1 MSDITIE
8 QVRAD
13 KGAAEENV
21 FERLARRLSEMADAD
36 NDFGGRERTDLV
48 ANPGVSIFG
57 AMANR
62 IVANGWSVFPQV
74 AIGDRRAPGRV
85 DGETIKWK
93 EKYDL
98 ENKLPVFATLKR
110 WVSQCRDHNIALVC
124 GLASADVFA
133 LDIDVMDPAWNARI
147 MDLAFAILGPT
158 PFRRVGK
165 APKIVLLYRWHKFFG
180 EERPPAKR
188 AFRFDDG
195 GVASS
200 DGIEILSR
208 GSPVTIFGRHHTT
221 GRDFRWLGP
230 SPFDSPPTDLP
241 EVSPDTMKKFIDA
254 VNEMRPFYS
263 GSSFEGSDVAWEVDP
278 NSELVIPKLR
288 RSSGAAVPW
297 SEDATGRVYDG
308 RDAYL
313 NRLVLFAVSNNR
325 NFIGSDEGKR
335 QIKGMIL
342 DQFVATAET
351 TGRWAGEKL
360 RREVDARVE
369 RTINRIKSG
378 DLKATQHQIRKS
390 ADGKVLR
397 DVTVVA
403 PRPVPVAGNDSL
415 SFLPPVKATAGE
427 MLAGPVRTPVKIH
440 LHPNSEDPAEV
451 ERRRVSRAIVT
462 DRTHEAKRTSSTIDV
477 AVAAYLDDVYAP
489 LEERRNVIH
498 LLKTPTGSGKT
509 SRTFRIVALD
519 ERTRESY
526 QLVGKDGPETGRFPF
541 LFMLP
546 TYDNIGELRNRAN
559 VLNLD
564 PELTDEQFAE
574 AAEELGLLPIDRIE
588 ARLGELRREA
598 ANAGLIAMTYKGKVA
613 AGCRMADKLKMAME
627 AGISTSGFC
636 RAEVQ
641 AENAAPGEKDV
652 RYCPYHPDINTIEPC
667 PAILQRKQIQQSHVV
682 FLPHAFMALTVPEE
696 LQKVRGVIAD
706 ERIHSL
712 FLHVAKFPLCTLD
725 NPRPAPKLT
734 KKERK
739 AGTDAQEFLADREI
753 LGGWTAAALDAGRDP
768 AREILNRCREAQ
780 RAKRTKD
787 WIGAGNLAALRM
799 LANAKRCCAGSW
811 DVGRLITPDLGLDEL
826 REICDTPTGINIR
839 EEHRFW
845 TILLD
850 GVEKLI
856 KGGITEDLAREIGRL
871 ATAPVPDMRVQLLRP
886 SDDRVGLQGQ
896 KMIRISWR
904 TEPNWPDRPLLLLDA
919 SAAPEI
925 VCKVL
930 GRRMEDLR
938 LTPLETSMNIQ
949 TVAVID
955 RSYATSSLVPA
966 SDLDRTEA
974 KAKFDAARLV
984 SNVRQLVSLLSSVY
998 GWSRVVAGT
1007 TMAVRRVIGTGW
1019 KCPGNIDWVHFG
1031 ALRGLDFA
1039 KYHAAAVSIGR
1050 LEPPVWAIDGICAA
1064 LTYDDQEPEPPFDA
1078 AGTGRDAEGKDLR
1091 LPQISTV
1098 VRMRSG
1104 HDYLL
1109 DVPGFPELTEARRKQ
1124 LGRDSWHRILHAQF
1138 REEEQSQFLGRL
1150 RPVYR
1155 EGETPVWFCV
1165 ARVIPEGVIVDD
1177 LVALDDFIGD
1187 ARCAPS
1193 LWETA
1198 RRTGGF
1204 LHPLIA
1210 RDPNVAM
1217 DLYASE
1223 EAVRRDMRK
1232 VGLDDA
1238 TGKVASRYAWGFDV
1252 YSVEMA
1258 LWDGATQRWDDTAA
1272 AEATFVYVL
1281 ADVGRGKEVEERVGA
1296 MMDGAAQAAARESG
1310 MIEGCFLRP
1319 RLVALS
1325 SECRPRDPRVA
1336 RRAPDKIELEL
1347 GSPEERAAVEEEM
1360 LDQAAATALRF
1371 LRREDAGARD
1381 GWYRGLRRP
1390 GEGGDL
1396 MVPLQVPLAGPD
1408 WDYTVH
1414 DRNATLR
1421 ERVAKEAIVRVKTKV
1436 VQSEPRR
1443 ERAPTLAKPAA
1454 TMEIVGLPPPAPF
1467 DDAMAEEGFE

>member
-1 MSDITIE
+1 MQNI
-8 QVRAD
+8 RAD
-13 KGAAEENV
+13 KSAAEEGV
-21 FERLARRLSEMADAD
+21 FERLARRLSEMADAA
-36 NDFGGRERTDLV
+36 NDFDGRERIDLV

-62 IVANGWSVFPQV
+62 LVANGWSIFPQV

-93 EKYDL
+93 EKYNL
-98 ENKLPVFATLKR
+98 ENKLPPATSLKK
-110 WVSQCRDHNIALVC
+110 WISQCRDHNIALVL
-124 GLASADVFA
+124 GPATADAFA
-133 LDIDVMDPAWNARI
+133 LDIDVMDPTWNARI
-147 MDLAFAILGPT
+147 MDLAFQILGPT

-188 AFRFDDG
+188 AYRFDDG

-200 DGIEILSR
+200 DGVEILSR

-241 EVSPDTMKKFIDA
+241 EVSPETLKKFVDA
-254 VNEMRPFYS
+254 VNAMRPFYS
-263 GSSFEGSDVAWEVDP
+263 GSAFDGASEVAWEVDP
-278 NSELVIPKLR
+278 NSELVIPKIR
-288 RSSGAAVPW
+288 RSTGAAVPW
-297 SEDATGRVYDG
+297 SEDATGKVYDG

-325 NFIGSDEGKR
+325 NFIGSDDGKH
-335 QIKGMIL
+335 QIKAMIL
-342 DQFVATAET
+342 DQFIATAET
-351 TGRWAGEKL
+351 TGRWAGERLKG
-360 RREVDARVE
+360 EIGSRVE

-378 DLKATQHQIRKS
+378 ELKASQHQVRRG
-390 ADGKVLR
+390 ADGKVLQG
-397 DVTVVA
+397 VTAVA
-403 PRPVPVAGNDSL
+403 PRPLSAAGNDSL
-415 SFLPPVKATAGE
+415 SFLPPVIASAGE
-427 MLAGPVRTPVKIH
+427 LLSGPARTPLKIH
-440 LHPNSEDPAEV
+440 LHPNSEDKVEV
-451 ERRRVSRAIVT
+451 ERRRAARAVIT
-462 DRTHEAKRTSSTIDV
+462 DRTHEAQRTSSTIDD
-477 AVAAYLDDVYAP
+477 AVAAYLNDVYAP
-489 LEERRNVIH
+489 LEERKNVIH

-509 SRTFRIVALD
+509 SRTFRIIALD
-519 ERTRESY
+519 ERTRDSY
-526 QLVGKDGPETGRFPF
+526 QIAGKDGPETGRFPF

-559 VLNLD
+559 ALNLD
-564 PELTDEQFAE
+564 PDLTDAQFAE
-574 AAEELGLLPIDRIE
+574 AAEEMGLLPADRIE

-598 ANAGLIAMTYKGKVA
+598 VNAGLITMTYKGKIA
-613 AGCRMADKLKMAME
+613 AGCRMADKLQLAME

-652 RYCPYHPDINTIEPC
+652 RYCPFHPDINVVEPC

-682 FLPHAFMALTVPEE
+682 FLPHAFMALSVPEE

-712 FLHVAKFPLCTLD
+712 FLHVTKFPLCTLD

-739 AGTDAQEFLADREI
+739 QNVDAQEFLADREM
-753 LGGWTAAALDAGRDP
+753 LSGWAAEALDAGRDA
-768 AREILNRCREAQ
+768 AREILQRCREGQ
-780 RAKRTKD
+780 RLKKAKD
-787 WIGAGNLAALRM
+787 WIASGNIEAIRM
-799 LANAKRCCAGSW
+799 LTNAKRCCAGSW
-811 DVGRLITPDLGLDEL
+811 DVGRLITPDLGLEDL

-845 TILLD
+845 TIVLD
-850 GVEKLI
+850 GLEKLI
-856 KGGITEDLAREIGRL
+856 KAGVTEDLAREIGRL
-871 ATAPVPDMRVQLLRP
+871 TTPPAADMRVQLLRP
-886 SDDRVGLQGQ
+886 SDDRTGMPGQ

-930 GRRMEDLR
+930 GRQMEDLK

-966 SDLDRTEA
+966 SDLERTEA

-984 SNVRQLVSLLSSVY
+984 SNVRQFVSLLSSVY

-1007 TMAVRRVIGTGW
+1007 TMAIRRVIGTGW

-1064 LTYDDQEPEPPFDA
+1064 LTYDDKEPELPFDV

-1091 LPQISTV
+1091 LPQIPTV

-1109 DVPGFPELTEARRKQ
+1109 DVPGFPELTEAQRKK

-1165 ARVIPEGVIVDD
+1165 SRVIPEGVIVDD
-1177 LVALDDFIGD
+1177 LVALEDFISE
-1187 ARCAPS
+1187 ARCAPA
-1193 LWETA
+1193 LWETV

-1204 LHPLIA
+1204 LHPMIA
-1210 RDPNVAM
+1210 RDPSVAM

-1223 EAVRRDMRK
+1223 EAVRRDMRR

-1238 TGKVASRYAWGFDV
+1238 TGTVSSRYAWGFDIYRV
-1252 YSVEMA
+1252 DMA
-1258 LWDGATQRWDDTAA
+1258 PGADSGWGDPSRVSET
-1272 AEATFVYVL
+1272 TFVYVL
-1281 ADVGRGKEVEERVGA
+1281 ADIGRGSEINNRVGEI
-1296 MMDGAAQAAARESG
+1296 MRTAAEARARESG
-1310 MIEGCFLRP
+1310 TLGTSYLRP
-1319 RLVALS
+1319 AVVARV
-1325 SECRPRDPRVA
+1325 SECHARDARVA
-1336 RRAPDKIELEL
+1336 RRAPDKVDIEL
-1347 GSPEERAAVEEEM
+1347 GSPTERAALEEEM
-1360 LDQAAATALRF
+1360 LDQAAASALRF
-1371 LRREDAGARD
+1371 LRREESGERD
-1381 GWYRGLRRP
+1381 RWYRGLRRP
-1390 GEGGDL
+1390 MGDGNL
-1396 MVPLQVPLAGPD
+1396 MVPVQVPLAGPD

-1421 ERVAKEAIVRVKTKV
+1421 ERVAKEAIIRVKTKV
-1436 VQSEPRR
+1436 VAPEPKSP
-1443 ERAPTLAKPAA
+1443 ALVKPAA
-1454 TMEIVGLPPPAPF
+1454 TLEIAGLAPP
-1467 DDAMAEEGFE
+1467 MQAEEIDQEA

>member
-1 MSDITIE
+1 MGDIIGQGTASE
-8 QVRAD
+8 D
-13 KGAAEENV
+13 AEESV

-36 NDFGGRERTDLV
+36 NDFGDRERTDLV
-48 ANPGVSIFG
+48 TSPGASIFG

-62 IVANGWSVFPQV
+62 IVANGWSIFPQ
-74 AIGDRRAPGRV
+74 IGIGERRAPGKV
-85 DGETIKWK
+85 DGETIAWQK
-93 EKYDL
+93 KYDL
-98 ENKLPVFATLKR
+98 ENKLPPAASLKK
-110 WVSQCRDHNIALVC
+110 WISQCRDHNIALVC
-124 GLASADVFA
+124 GPASGDVFV
-133 LDIDVMDPAWNARI
+133 LDIDVLDPTWNARI
-147 MDLAFAILGPT
+147 MDLAFEIIGPT

-180 EERPPAKR
+180 DERPPPKR
-188 AFRFDDG
+188 KYQFDDG
-195 GVASS
+195 GVAST
-200 DGIEILSR
+200 DALEILSR

-230 SPFDSPPTDLP
+230 SPFDSAPMDLP
-241 EVSPDTMKKFIDA
+241 EVSPETVKKFVDA
-254 VNEMRPFYS
+254 LNEMRPFYA
-263 GSSFEGSDVAWEVDP
+263 GSSFDGGSDVAWEVDP

-288 RSSGAAVPW
+288 RSAGAAVPW
-297 SEDATGRVYDG
+297 SENAAGRAYEG
-308 RDAYL
+308 GDAYM
-313 NRLVLFAVSNNR
+313 NRLVLFAVTNNR

-335 QIKGMIL
+335 QIKAMIL

-351 TGRWAGEKL
+351 TGRWTGEKL
-360 RREVDARVE
+360 RYEVETRVE

-378 DLKATQHQIRKS
+378 DLKASQHQVRKT

-397 DVTVVA
+397 DVTAIA
-403 PRPVPVAGNDSL
+403 PRPVAAAGNDSL
-415 SFLPPVKATAGE
+415 SFLPPARATAGE
-427 MLAGPVRTPVKIH
+427 LLAGQGRTPVKVH
-440 LHPNSEDPAEV
+440 LHPNSEDQAEV
-451 ERRRVSRAIVT
+451 ERRRAARAIVT
-462 DRTHEAKRTSSTIDV
+462 DRTHEAKRTSATIDA

-489 LEERRNVIH
+489 IEERRNVIH

-509 SRTFRIVALD
+509 SRTFRIIALD
-519 ERTRESY
+519 ERTREDY
-526 QLVGKDGPETGRFPF
+526 QIAGKDGIEVGRFPF
-541 LFMLP
+541 LFLLP
-546 TYDNIGELRNRAN
+546 TYDNIGELRNRAHA
-559 VLNLD
+559 LNLD
-564 PELTDEQFAE
+564 PDLSDEQFAE
-574 AAEELGLLPIDRIE
+574 AAEELGLLPADRVE
-588 ARLGELRREA
+588 ARLADLRREA

-613 AGCRMADKLKMAME
+613 AGCRMADKLKLAME

-636 RAEVQ
+636 RAEV
-641 AENAAPGEKDV
+641 AIENGAPGEKDV
-652 RYCPYHPDINTIEPC
+652 RYCPYHPDINTVDPC
-667 PAILQRKQIQQSHVV
+667 PAILQRKQVQKAHVV
-682 FLPHAFMALTVPEE
+682 FLPHAFMALNVPEE

-712 FLHVAKFPLCTLD
+712 FLHVTKFPLCTLD

-739 AGTDAQEFLADREI
+739 AGVDPQEFLAAREI
-753 LGGWTAAALDAGRDP
+753 LGGWAAEALDAGRDS
-768 AREILNRCREAQ
+768 AREILDRCREAE
-780 RAKRTKD
+780 RTKKTKD

-799 LANAKRCCAGSW
+799 LAHAKRCCAGSW
-811 DVGRLITPDLGLDEL
+811 EVGRLITPDLGIDEL
-826 REICDTPTGINIR
+826 REICETPTGINIR

-850 GVEKLI
+850 GVERLI
-856 KGGITEDLAREIGRL
+856 KAGITEALARETGRL
-871 ATAPVPDMRVQLLRP
+871 TTPPVPDMRIQLLRP
-886 SDDRVGLQGQ
+886 IDDRVGMPGQ

-930 GRRMEDLR
+930 GRRMEDLK

-974 KAKFDAARLV
+974 KTKFDAAKLV
-984 SNVRQLVSLLSSVY
+984 SNVRQFVSLLSSVY

-1064 LTYDDQEPEPPFDA
+1064 LTYDDAEPEKPFDA

-1091 LPQISTV
+1091 LPQIPTV
-1098 VRMRSG
+1098 VKMRSG

-1177 LVALDDFIGD
+1177 LVALEDFIGD
-1187 ARCAPS
+1187 ARCAPA
-1193 LWETA
+1193 LWEA
-1198 RRTGGF
+1198 VRRSGGF

-1210 RDPNVAM
+1210 RDPEVAM
-1217 DLYASE
+1217 DLYVSE

-1232 VGLDDA
+1232 VGLDDM
-1238 TGKVASRYAWGFDV
+1238 TGTTASRYAWGFDV
-1252 YSVEMA
+1252 YRVEMA
-1258 LWDGATQRWDDTAA
+1258 RWNASTDTRIDPPDVT
-1272 AEATFVYVL
+1272 EPTFVYAL
-1281 ADVGRGKEVEERVGA
+1281 ADVGRGKVIETRIWQ
-1296 MMDGAAQAAARESG
+1296 MMDQAAVAAAQEAGQEEY
-1310 MIEGCFLRP
+1310 MRP
-1319 RLVALS
+1319 DGGVKLA
-1325 SECRPRDPRVA
+1325 SECRARDPRVT

-1347 GSPEERAAVEEEM
+1347 GSPEEREAVEQEM

-1371 LRREDAGARD
+1371 LKREESGSRGA
-1381 GWYRGLRRP
+1381 WYRGLRRP
-1390 GEGGDL
+1390 TEDGTL

-1421 ERVAKEAIVRVKTKV
+1421 ERVAKEAIVRVKAKANQV
-1436 VQSEPRR
+1436 EAKGQ
-1443 ERAPTLAKPAA
+1443 RAALAKPAA
-1454 TMEIVGLPPPAPF
+1454 TAEIAGLVAPAETINE
-1467 DDAMAEEGFE
+1467 DAVLVE

>member
-8 QVRAD
+8 QER
-13 KGAAEENV
+13 AEESV

-48 ANPGVSIFG
+48 STPGLSIFG

-62 IVANGWSVFPQV
+62 IVANGWSIFPQI
-74 AIGDRRAPGRV
+74 AIGERRAPGKV
-85 DGETIKWK
+85 DGETIAWQK
-93 EKYDL
+93 KYDL
-98 ENKLPVFATLKR
+98 ENKLPPAASLKK
-110 WVSQCRDHNIALVC
+110 WISQCRDHNIALVC
-124 GLASADVFA
+124 GPASGDVFV
-133 LDIDVMDPAWNARI
+133 LDIDVLDPAWNARI
-147 MDLAFAILGPT
+147 MDLAFEIIGPT

-180 EERPPAKR
+180 DERPPTKKQY
-188 AFRFDDG
+188 RFDDG

-200 DGIEILSR
+200 DSIEILSR
-208 GSPVTIFGRHHTT
+208 GSPVTIFGRHHST
-221 GRDFRWLGP
+221 GRDFRWMGP
-230 SPFDSPPTDLP
+230 SPFDSSPSDLP
-241 EVSPDTMKKFIDA
+241 EVAPETVKKFVDA
-254 VNEMRPFYS
+254 LNELRPYYS
-263 GSSFEGSDVAWEVDP
+263 GSAFESGSGADVAWEVDP
-278 NSELVIPKLR
+278 NSDLVIPKLR
-288 RSSGAAVPW
+288 RAAGAAVPW
-297 SEDATGRVYDG
+297 SEDAKGRVYDG
-308 RDAYL
+308 RDAYM

-335 QIKGMIL
+335 QLKAMIL
-342 DQFVATAET
+342 DQFISTAET
-351 TGRWAGEKL
+351 TGRWTGENLK
-360 RREVDARVE
+360 REVDSRVE
-369 RTINRIKSG
+369 RTVNRVKSG
-378 DLKATQHQIRKS
+378 DLKASQHKVRKT
-390 ADGKVLR
+390 ADGKVLK
-397 DVTVVA
+397 DVAAVA
-403 PRPVPVAGNDSL
+403 PRPVHVAGNDSL
-415 SFLPPVKATAGE
+415 SFLPPATATAGE
-427 MLAGPVRTPVKIH
+427 LLAGPARTPVRIH
-440 LHPNSEDPAEV
+440 LHPNSEDPTEV
-451 ERRRVSRAIVT
+451 ERRRAARAIVT
-462 DRTHEAKRTSSTIDV
+462 DRTHEAKRTSATIDT
-477 AVAAYLDDVYAP
+477 AVAAYLNDVYAP
-489 LEERRNVIH
+489 IEERKNVIH

-526 QLVGKDGPETGRFPF
+526 QIAGKDGIEVGRFPF

-559 VLNLD
+559 ALNLD

-574 AAEELGLLPIDRIE
+574 AAEELGLLPADRVE

-613 AGCRMADKLKMAME
+613 AGCRMAEKLKLAME
-627 AGISTSGFC
+627 AGISTTGFC

-652 RYCPYHPDINTIEPC
+652 RYCPYHPDINTVEPC

-739 AGTDAQEFLADREI
+739 SGVDAQEFLADREI
-753 LGGWTAAALDAGRDP
+753 LGVWAAAALDSGRDA
-768 AREILNRCREAQ
+768 ARDILDRCRQTE
-780 RAKRTKD
+780 RTKKTKD
-787 WIGAGNLAALRM
+787 WIGAGNLSALRM

-811 DVGRLITPDLGLDEL
+811 DTGRLITPDLGFDEL
-826 REICDTPTGINIR
+826 REICEMPTGINIR
-839 EEHRFW
+839 EEYRFW
-845 TILLD
+845 SILLD
-850 GVEKLI
+850 GVERLI
-856 KGGITEDLAREIGRL
+856 KRGITEDLARETGKL
-871 ATAPVPDMRVQLLRP
+871 TTAPVPDMRVQLLRP
-886 SDDRVGLQGQ
+886 ADDRAGMPGQ

-966 SDLDRTEA
+966 TDLDRMEA
-974 KAKFDAARLV
+974 KTKFDAAKLV
-984 SNVRQLVSLLSSVY
+984 SNVRQFVSLLSSVY

-1064 LTYDDQEPEPPFDA
+1064 LTYDDPDPEAPFDA

-1091 LPQISTV
+1091 LPQIPTLV
-1098 VRMRSG
+1098 KMRSG

-1177 LVALDDFIGD
+1177 LVSLEDFVGD
-1187 ARCAPS
+1187 ARCAPG
-1193 LWETA
+1193 LWETV
-1198 RRTGGF
+1198 RRSGGI

-1210 RDPNVAM
+1210 RDPDVAM

-1232 VGLDDA
+1232 AGLDDA
-1238 TGKVASRYAWGFDV
+1238 TGSVVSRYAWGFDV
-1252 YSVEMA
+1252 YRVELGWWKVGVGEGWVDSVQSE
-1258 LWDGATQRWDDTAA
+1258 T
-1272 AEATFVYVL
+1272 TFVYVL
-1281 ADVGRGKEVEERVGA
+1281 ADLGRGPEIDKMVGDA
-1296 MMDGAAQAAARESG
+1296 MIRGAEALARE
-1310 MIEGCFLRP
+1310 EGTLDTGFRRP
-1319 RLVALS
+1319 KTVVLAA
-1325 SECRPRDPRVA
+1325 ECRARDPRVA

-1347 GSPEERAAVEEEM
+1347 GSPEERAEIEQEM
-1360 LDQAAATALRF
+1360 LDQAAGAALRF
-1371 LRREDAGARD
+1371 LKREEGGREA
-1381 GWYRGLRRP
+1381 WYRGLRKP
-1390 GEGGDL
+1390 LEDGSM

-1408 WDYTVH
+1408 WDYSVH

-1436 VQSEPRR
+1436 ARIEPTR
-1443 ERAPTLAKPAA
+1443 EKTPALPSPAA
-1454 TMEIVGLPPPAPF
+1454 TTEIAGLAAPA
-1467 DDAMAEEGFE
+1467 DLRDEEVLEN